1 MLGRRQRVL
10 IALATGGI
18 MWLVFCAAWCFVVE
32 SNLFI

>member
-18 MWLVFCAAWCFVVE
+18 MWLLFCALWCIALD

>member
-18 MWLVFCAAWCFVVE
+18 VWLVFCALWCIAIE
-32 SNLFI
+32 SNLFM

>member
-10 IALATGGI
+10 IALVTSGI
-18 MWLVFCAAWCFVVE
+18 VWLAFCALWCIAIE